1 MFEIQ
6 LRPEAVRRLRS
17 LRRVDVVAILKALEK
32 YLRHEPER
40 PSRSRIKR
48 LRGRED
54 TTYRLRVG
62 NVRVFYDVGDGIVDV
77 ITVLHKDQTAAFYRK
92 E

>member
-6 LRPEAVRRLRS
+6 LRPEAIRRLRK
-17 LRRVDVVAILKALEK
+17 LRRVDVVAILGALEQH
-32 YLRHEPER
+32 LRHEPER

-54 TTYRLRVG
+54 ATYRLRVG
-62 NVRVFYDVGDGIVDV
+62 KLRVFYDVRDGLVDV

>member
-1 MFEIQ
+1 MFEVQ
-6 LRPEAVRRLRS
+6 LRPEAIRRLRK
-17 LRRVDVVAILKALEK
+17 LRRVDVVAILDALEK
-32 YLRHEPER
+32 HLRHEPER

-54 TTYRLRVG
+54 ATYRLRVG
-62 NVRVFYDVGDGIVDV
+62 DFRVFYDVRDGVVDV

>member
-32 YLRHEPER
+32 HLRHEPER

-54 TTYRLRVG
+54 ATYRLRVG
-62 NVRVFYDVGDGIVDV
+62 HFRVFYDVEDGIVDV
-77 ITVLHKDQTAAFYRK
+77 ITVLHKDQTAAFCRK

>member
-17 LRRVDVVAILKALEK
+17 LRCVDVVAILKALEK

-62 NVRVFYDVGDGIVDV
+62 NFRVFYDVGDGIVDV